1 MLVLLRVVWNLFLIK
16 LKVKELEVVGINTLF
31 KFFIIKDLD
40 DKLTF
45 GLQKKKIISN
55 NTPQAIAEKHKSYI
69 FETMQQQR
77 IEWICEALS
86 VPSNIKTI
94 IDFVNKKANKLN
106 LVEKNYSQRTIEA
119 DINKIRNGKFLF
131 SNNIKNKEKGE
142 LFRLEYDRA
151 NNIYY
156 FDKNYS
162 IPEFNKNTIE
172 ENLTL
177 PFIEGILAP
186 YQELAGIKKV
196 IEKIKE
202 FYPIKFDSNEFKSA
216 VVNSNCITD
225 NGIITNLK
233 NKSTEILLHISLDN
247 IISFSYI
254 KVNNET
260 RELNDTITYKVLPLQ
275 VRIHEELYY
284 LIAHDIKKE
293 KIVTCRIDQIK
304 SKIEKVNSKIDEVEI
319 KSIKDNFNEGYFD
332 YSFGVWRPNT
342 NDVYTLKIIFT
353 EWAAQYVTYKPIHKS
368 QTILTNKS
376 TKGIEVTIQLHLE
389 NEPIIP
395 YDLEN
400 LSKELAFTLS
410 RFRNNYE
417 IISIVKKEPKI
428 C

>member
-1 MLVLLRVVWNLFLIK
+1 MFVRLGVVWNLFLIK
-16 LKVKELEVVGINTLF
+16 LKVKELELERINTLF
-31 KFFIIKDLD
+31 KFFIIKDLE
-40 DKLTF
+40 DKLTVR
-45 GLQKKKIISN
+45 LQEKKIISI
-55 NTPQAIAEKHKSYI
+55 NTPQTIAGKYKNYI

-94 IDFVNKKANKLN
+94 IDFVNEKAHKLN
-106 LVEKNYSQRTIEA
+106 LNEKDKNYSQRTIEA
-119 DINKIRNGKFLF
+119 DINKIRKGKFLF

-142 LFRLEYDRA
+142 LFKLEYDRA

-156 FDKNYS
+156 FDENYH

-202 FYPIKFDSNEFKSA
+202 FYPIRFDSNEFKSA
-216 VVNSNCITD
+216 VVTTNCITD

-247 IISFSYI
+247 IISFNYI
-254 KVNNET
+254 KVNNES
-260 RELNDTITYKVLPLQ
+260 RELSDTITYKVLPLQ

-284 LIAHDIKKE
+284 LIAHDIKKG
-293 KIVTCRIDQIK
+293 KIITCRIDQIK
-304 SKIEKVNSKIDEVEI
+304 TKIEKVNSKIGEAEI
-319 KSIKDNFNEGYFD
+319 KSIKNNFNERYFD
-332 YSFGVWRPNT
+332 YSFGVWRPIT

-353 EWAAQYVTYKPIHKS
+353 EWAAQYVMYKPIHKS
-368 QTILTNKS
+368 QTIKTNKS
-376 TKGIEVTIQLHLE
+376 TKGIEVTIKLHLD
-389 NEPIIP
+389 NEPKIP
-395 YDLEN
+395 FDLEN
-400 LSKELAFTLS
+400 LSKELAFSLT

-417 IISIVKKEPKI
+417 VVSIVKN
-428 C
+428 